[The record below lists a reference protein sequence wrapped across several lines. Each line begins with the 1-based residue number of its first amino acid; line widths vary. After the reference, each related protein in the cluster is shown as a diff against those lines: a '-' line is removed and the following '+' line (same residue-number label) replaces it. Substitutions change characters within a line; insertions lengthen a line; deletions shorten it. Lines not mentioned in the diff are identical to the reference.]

1 MPALRGITVA
11 VGEWYARTLE
21 ICLIRN
27 MRYMS
32 ECLVVTTPR
41 DEAVKA
47 VAMAVPG
54 VRIYETEA
62 FFQYGAAFN
71 KGLSLE
77 ISFDVLGRY
86 GMIMVIDSDI
96 VLPDD
101 MDLSAL
107 RPNALHGLRRR
118 MLEDVTKWS
127 PELDWRTCP
136 YSRDGGP
143 VGYAQ
148 IFDACDP
155 AIRDKRPWYDVS
167 FGHAGGGDAF
177 FMDHWHPGNRHVL
190 PIDVL
195 HLGPKDRNWFGTTPE
210 AKRIMDAFV
219 IRNGWSQASAGRDR
233 AAAAQVGE
241 IVERVEVPGYE
252 PSRYELPFV
261 RRAKAQRAAGGSS

>member
-118 MLEDVTKWS
+118 
-127 PELDWRTCP
+127 
-136 YSRDGGP
+136 
-143 VGYAQ
+143 
-148 IFDACDP
+148 
-155 AIRDKRPWYDVS
+155 DKRPWYDVS
-167 FGHAGGGDAF
+167 FAHGGGGDAF